1 MYIETISKLLS
12 HLTALSDLLPFIC
25 CLVYFKIF
33 NKQLKILFIYICISI
48 LSNLIGLLSLKFPF
62 LAIPDSYIFS
72 IIETSIIF
80 YLFYSEFKQPFY
92 QKLIRFIYS
101 VFISCSFASLII
113 KDIQFAEAVTL
124 PLEFALIIF
133 LSLIYFY
140 KIFTDLTI
148 PKLVSYPFFWFN
160 SAFLI
165 YFGTNII
172 IFLFYNYVKIS
183 NVYVIYLVSCV
194 PLIMSIIYNSL
205 LAFGI
210 CKMKRVLAS

>member
-1 MYIETISKLLS
+1 MNIETIIGFAIVSAVSTLIPFVLLI
-12 HLTALSDLLPFIC
+12 LK
-25 CLVYFKIF
+25 FKVF
-33 NKQLKILFIYICISI
+33 DKQLKALFIYLCFSL
-48 LSNLIGLLSLKFPF
+48 LSELNGLLSLKYRIVATPG
-62 LAIPDSYIFS
+62 SYIFA

-172 IFLFYNYVKIS
+172 IFLFYTYVKIS
-183 NVYVIYLVSCV
+183 NVNVIYLVSCV

>member
-1 MYIETISKLLS
+1 MITWTYAAICSPQLS
-12 HLTALSDLLPFIC
+12 M
-25 CLVYFKIF
+25 
-33 NKQLKILFIYICISI
+33 
-48 LSNLIGLLSLKFPF
+48 
-62 LAIPDSYIFS
+62 
-72 IIETSIIF
+72 
-80 YLFYSEFKQPFY
+80 
-92 QKLIRFIYS
+92 
-101 VFISCSFASLII
+101 

-172 IFLFYNYVKIS
+172 IFLFYTYVKIS
-183 NVYVIYLVSCV
+183 NVNVIYLVSCV